1 MSQQYADIIIDISHS
16 AIDRV
21 FQYRI
26 PDVLLEKVQVG
37 SLVEVPFGTHNAKRQ
52 GYVIAIT
59 KTPSYDAAMIKEIYG
74 IAEKSIPMEG
84 KLIQLA
90 AWMKETYGT
99 TMNCALQTVMPVK
112 QTVRRTQ
119 QKTQVEELEI
129 EKPPV
134 VSLSEEQRKLVDA
147 FVNDYRQGKHK
158 TYLLHGITGS
168 GKTEVYIHCMKEV
181 IAHQGQAILLI
192 PEIALTYQTVA
203 RFKQHFGARVAF
215 VHSKQS
221 KGEKYETFRKAKEQ
235 EVDVVIGPRSAL
247 FTPCSNLQLIMID
260 EEHDV
265 AFKSEHSPKY
275 HARDVAIKRAE
286 LEGAGVI
293 LGSATPSV
301 ESYAKAKQGMYELW
315 RLTHRPD
322 GAMLPQ
328 VHVIDLREEL
338 RKGNR
343 SIISRD
349 LYMRIQDRLEKKE
362 QIMLFMNRR
371 GFNSFLSCRACGEA
385 VKCPKCDVAM
395 TYHKFQGA
403 QSEKLMCHYCGY
415 EKQVPTQCPGCGSK
429 MIAGFGA
436 GTEKIEQEIK
446 KLFPKIRTLRMDR
459 DTTQKKGDSARIL
472 KQFSQGKA
480 DMLIGTQM
488 IVKGHD
494 YSNVTLVGVIAA
506 DLSLYA
512 NDFRAGERTFDLLT
526 QAAGRAGRGNT
537 PGDVVIQTYQPDHY
551 AIETAAHQDYEAFY
565 ELEMAYR
572 RMLRY
577 PPFYD
582 LMQILVSGQSQA
594 KAKACAEGLCML
606 LKDQMREKKFEKTA
620 VIGPSEASIAKLNEQ
635 YRYVIYVKA
644 PGLGAISTLREVAEH
659 YQCDNIEVTTDVNP
673 MTIS

>member
-1 MSQQYADIIIDISHS
+1 
-16 AIDRV
+16 
-21 FQYRI
+21 
-26 PDVLLEKVQVG
+26 
-37 SLVEVPFGTHNAKRQ
+37 
-52 GYVIAIT
+52 
-59 KTPSYDAAMIKEIYG
+59 
-74 IAEKSIPMEG
+74 
-84 KLIQLA
+84 
-90 AWMKETYGT
+90 
-99 TMNCALQTVMPVK
+99 
-112 QTVRRTQ
+112 
-119 QKTQVEELEI
+119 
-129 EKPPV
+129 
-134 VSLSEEQRKLVDA
+134 
-147 FVNDYRQGKHK
+147 
-158 TYLLHGITGS
+158 
-168 GKTEVYIHCMKEV
+168 
-181 IAHQGQAILLI
+181 
-192 PEIALTYQTVA
+192 
-203 RFKQHFGARVAF
+203 
-215 VHSKQS
+215 
-221 KGEKYETFRKAKEQ
+221 
-235 EVDVVIGPRSAL
+235 
-247 FTPCSNLQLIMID
+247 
-260 EEHDV
+260 
-265 AFKSEHSPKY
+265 
-275 HARDVAIKRAE
+275 
-286 LEGAGVI
+286 
-293 LGSATPSV
+293 
-301 ESYAKAKQGMYELW
+301 
-315 RLTHRPD
+315 
-322 GAMLPQ
+322 
-328 VHVIDLREEL
+328 
-338 RKGNR
+338 
-343 SIISRD
+343 
-349 LYMRIQDRLEKKE
+349 
-362 QIMLFMNRR
+362 
-371 GFNSFLSCRACGEA
+371 
-385 VKCPKCDVAM
+385 
-395 TYHKFQGA
+395 
-403 QSEKLMCHYCGY
+403 
-415 EKQVPTQCPGCGSK
+415 

-594 KAKACAEGLCML
+594 KAKACAEGLCTL
-606 LKDQMREKKFEKTA
+606 LKDQMREKKIEKTA

-659 YQCDNIEVTTDVNP
+659 YQCENIEVTTDVNP